1 MRNSPRVNYEATSFL
16 DLYKRFAQLFGILST
31 RTFAD
36 DTTLTG
42 SVKSISQAEVVL
54 NVDLRNIKE
63 WLSANKL
70 SLNRVKIEY
79 LLIGSRYNINSLLEE
94 PKLSPKPIT
103 RARVTKALGVHIDEF
118 LSWDKHIDNISK
130 KIYSGIGAIKVF
142 TQQGWI

>member
-1 MRNSPRVNYEATSFL
+1 MGPILFFIYIN
-16 DLYKRFAQLFGILST
+16 DLPNCLEYSST
-31 RTFAD
+31 RMFAD
-36 DTTLTG
+36 DATLTI
-42 SVKSISQAEVVL
+42 SAKSISEAEVVL
-54 NVDLRNIKE
+54 NVDLGNIKE

-70 SLNRVKIEY
+70 CLNRVKIEY

-130 KIYSGIGAIKVF
+130 KISSGIGAIKKLKPCV
-142 TQQGWI
+142 